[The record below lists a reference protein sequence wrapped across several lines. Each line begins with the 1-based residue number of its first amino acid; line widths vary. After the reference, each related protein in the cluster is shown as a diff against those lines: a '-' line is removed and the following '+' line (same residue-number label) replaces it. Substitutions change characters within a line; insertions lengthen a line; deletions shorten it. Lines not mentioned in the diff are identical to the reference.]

1 MFDQLN
7 SMSSIGQ
14 IDKSQWYK
22 DNPKVTPSELEAH
35 LKKILEVV
43 EKQKE
48 EEEKKKL
55 INSLYPSQQTLSG
68 PNHALPPTMNFGL
81 AQRINISV
89 PPNYLE
95 IKNEKSFA
103 K

>member
-35 LKKILEVV
+35 LKEILDIVKE
-43 EKQKE
+43 QRE
-48 EEEKKKL
+48 EEEK
-55 INSLYPSQQTLSG
+55 NSHDPSLQKLSG
-68 PNHALPPTMNFGL
+68 PNHALAPTMNFGL
-81 AQRINISV
+81 AQRISEQ
-89 PPNYLE
+89 P
-95 IKNEKSFA
+95 S
-103 K
+103 